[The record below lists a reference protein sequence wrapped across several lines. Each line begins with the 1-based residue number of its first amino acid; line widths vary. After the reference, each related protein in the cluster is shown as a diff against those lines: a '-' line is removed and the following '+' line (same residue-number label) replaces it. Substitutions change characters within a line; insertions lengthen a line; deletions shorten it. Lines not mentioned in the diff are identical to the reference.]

1 MELGLVQVTQEAIDE
16 MKENMRNID
25 FEHAAAEEK
34 RLKHDV
40 MAHNHT
46 FGKICPKAA
55 GIIHLGATSCFV
67 QDNADLI
74 LQKEALQHI
83 LQKLVSTA

>member
-1 MELGLVQVTQEAIDE
+1 
-16 MKENMRNID
+16 MKAQKTNID
-25 FEHAAAEEK
+25 FADAAAEEK

-40 MAHNHT
+40 MAHNHSY
-46 FGKICPKAA
+46 GKLCPKAA

-74 LQKEALQHI
+74 CQKEALEFI
-83 LQKLVSTA
+83 LQK